1 MPAYETEPIERLRT
15 TTFFAVH
22 ARMTGIPAIAESGS
36 SSASEL
42 TVSDAPITRTVKG
55 GRKAVVSGV
64 SGERRAVVVVLLLTE
79 VRLGQVIVD
88 LIHLEDDIIR
98 HSSLRE
104 EHIQLAG
111 HAAGDRMDRKADS
124 AAVRF
129 QLVDDVGDGILSAGD
144 GEAVSRNDNNALR
157 LCHAGG

>member
-1 MPAYETEPIERLRT
+1 M
-15 TTFFAVH
+15 
-22 ARMTGIPAIAESGS
+22 
-36 SSASEL
+36 
-42 TVSDAPITRTVKG
+42 
-55 GRKAVVSGV
+55 
-64 SGERRAVVVVLLLTE
+64 VVLLLTE

-111 HAAGDRMDRKADS
+111 HAASDRMDRKADS

-144 GEAVSRNDNNALR
+144 GGPYPGTITMLFASAMREAKPPTPTSV
-157 LCHAGG
+157 